1 MFNVC
6 DCCAEAGL
14 MVTLAGGSTVKSAE
28 FELAKAV
35 PVEVVPAIE
44 TLKDVGELTESP
56 GGIENKTRSVVPA
69 TTDTLVAVVIALG
82 VVPPEGVN
90 ETVTLG
96 PGILPAGK
104 FEPITVIDDTPGWPE
119 EGVAN
124 GVKLTCV
131 TCATAA
137 PAANSVHARR
147 IAQRIRD
154 CVREFN
160 LRRHLALG
168 RIWPPNLNERREIP
182 IPTTHELIQPGV
194 APGIVTIFV

>member
-1 MFNVC
+1 
-6 DCCAEAGL
+6 
-14 MVTLAGGSTVKSAE
+14 MVALAGGSTVKSAE
-28 FELAKAV
+28 LELAKAV
-35 PVEVVPAIE
+35 PVEVVPAME
-44 TLKDVGELTESP
+44 TLKEVGELTESP
-56 GGIENKTRSVVPA
+56 AGIENKTRSVVPA

-82 VVPPEGVN
+82 VVPPEAVN
-90 ETVTLG
+90 VTVTLD

-104 FEPITVIDDTPGWPE
+104 FEPITVIDDTPDWPD

-154 CVREFN
+154 CVRKPN

-168 RIWPPNLNERREIP
+168 RIWPPNLDKSREIP
-182 IPTTHELIQPGV
+182 IPTTH
-194 APGIVTIFV
+194 